1 MSITDFRQARRE
13 DENARAEREIARQ
26 AAQRE
31 QDRADARERFEQQQ
45 AAADHKAERERQEQ
59 EQQKKAK
66 AEARRAAKARRAERR
81 QKLTDAAGWARANG
95 DVSVT
100 LLVMACGMVPALI
113 SQYSALRSMQM
124 GVMLSALLPVML
136 ELAAWAMTFGEA
148 RAIEERRNPRAY
160 QVGVWLAAS
169 LAAGV
174 NALHGW
180 TDYAPSHRVAAAVI
194 LAASSIVPVWLWHRV
209 MAGRHARTT
218 AEIEDEQRRAEHAAR
233 RRADHPE
240 VARLADTLISAAPF
254 GELPE
259 ERAFAKAWAL
269 LHGDVPGMTA
279 DLRACEVQARVRIAA
294 ASKDTPDAVV
304 GRLLANLGST
314 PAKTPQ
320 KLAKASKPGR
330 TNTKD
335 SQVSSSNPLSPKRGK
350 SAPRGRQVDAAR
362 KAAADTAKASDPAV
376 KAKAVDWIA
385 DRLRTGQGVHWK
397 DDVQPEFPFSRAWIY
412 ARIKEAQ
419 ARVDG
424 ENRPALRAVGGGE

>member
-1 MSITDFRQARRE
+1 MSITDFRQAKRE
-13 DENARAEREIARQ
+13 DENARTERRIAEQ

-45 AAADHKAERERQEQ
+45 AAADRQDERDRQEQ

-66 AEARRAAKARRAERR
+66 AEVRRASKARRAERR
-81 QKLTDAAGWARANG
+81 QKLTDAAGWARENG

-113 SQYSALRSMQM
+113 SQYSALRNMQM

-148 RAIEERRNPRAY
+148 RAITDKRNPRAY

-169 LAAGV
+169 LAAAV

-180 TDYAPSHRVAAAVI
+180 TDYEPSHRIAAAVI

-209 MAGRHARTT
+209 MAGRHAKTIVELETER
-218 AEIEDEQRRAEHAAR
+218 ERAEHAAR
-233 RRADHPE
+233 RRADHKD

-254 GELPE
+254 GELAE
-259 ERAFAKAWAL
+259 EQAFAKAWAL

-279 DLRACEVQARVRIAA
+279 DLRAREVQARVRIAA

-304 GRLLANLGST
+304 GRLLANLAGGT
-314 PAKTPQ
+314 AQTPQ
-320 KLAKASKPGR
+320 KSAKDRKSGR
-330 TNTKD
+330 TNSKD
-335 SQVSSSNPLSPKRGK
+335 TQASSSNPPSPRRGRGK
-350 SAPRGRQVDAAR
+350 PRGAQVDAAKR
-362 KAAADTAKASDPAV
+362 AAADTAKASDPAV
-376 KAKAVDWIA
+376 KAAAVDWIA
-385 DRLRTGQGVHWK
+385 DRLRAGQGVHWK
-397 DDVQPEFPFSRAWIY
+397 TDVQPEFPFSRAWLY
-412 ARIKEAQ
+412 ARIKDAQ

-424 ENRPALRAVGGGE
+424 EQRPALRAVGGGE